1 MLLPDYFGLFTRK
14 TMVSFA
20 TLFAF
25 PSLTS
30 LDHGL
35 RRAALWLGLGAMAL
49 LSACGGG
56 SGGGG
61 ADAPLP
67 ELPTLTITSDAGE
80 VASEAFK
87 LRLAFSAPVVFGG
100 GAFAYCDSSNGK
112 NLCSIIAKT
121 PTAVDGVA
129 NTYTID
135 VVPNPQKNDLATI
148 KVPAGAFKDATGR
161 VSNSV
166 AYEFPQY
173 INTIGPKATF
183 APNSAGGVILGPMN
197 VTLTFDS
204 ILDTALTKDQLLV
217 SDGTISAFQRTSA
230 PGVNDVYQFV
240 YTPPAAIGGSVTII
254 LPAGSV
260 SAGGIKNGDLRQWG
274 PYTPVAKP

>member
-1 MLLPDYFGLFTRK
+1 
-14 TMVSFA
+14 MVSFA

-80 VASEAFK
+80 VASEPFK
-87 LRLAFSAPVVFGG
+87 VRFAFSAPVVFGA
-100 GAFAYCDSSNGK
+100 GAFAYCDPSKGTAT
-112 NLCSIIAKT
+112 CSTGAQK
-121 PTAVDGVA
+121 PTAVEGLA
-129 NTYTID
+129 NAYTID
-135 VVPNPQKNDLATI
+135 VTPNNQQTGLAII
-148 KVPAGAFKDATGR
+148 KVQAGAFKDATGR

-183 APNSAGGVILGPMN
+183 TPNSAGGVILGPMN
-197 VTLTFDS
+197 ITLTFDS

-217 SDGTISAFQRTSA
+217 SDGTIDPFQRTSA

-240 YTPPAAIGGSVTII
+240 YTTPAAIGGSVTIV

-274 PYTPVAKP
+274 PYTPFVKP